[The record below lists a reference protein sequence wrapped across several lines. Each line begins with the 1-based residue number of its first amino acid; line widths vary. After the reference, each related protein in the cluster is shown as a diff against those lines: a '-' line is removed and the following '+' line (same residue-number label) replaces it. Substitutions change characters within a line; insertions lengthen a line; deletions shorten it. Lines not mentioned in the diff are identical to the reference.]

1 MSSKSKQDT
10 SIDEVEETD
19 QDSDIVDVDFEEL
32 DVLEPEIIEAEPS
45 PEPASKSKATKNQAK
60 AEDKALSPADPVAKY
75 LAEIRKYELLTPEQE
90 KALAIQYYEYGDKEA
105 AERLVTSNLR
115 FVVKIAAEYAK
126 FGSRMIDLIQEGNVG
141 LMHAVKEFNPY
152 KGVKLITYAVWW
164 IRGYIQDYLMKQYS
178 MVKIGTTAQQRKL
191 FYQLQR
197 QKEELDRLGPST
209 VIKQLSG
216 KFDIDEDQVTQV
228 AQRVIGRDVSLNQP
242 LDDSD
247 RTTLQ
252 DLQTS
257 PTEELADDQLVNLEL
272 IELLNRNIEAIKPQ
286 LNKREVEILE
296 KRLLNPEPAT
306 LQEIADVHG
315 VSREAVRQMENRV
328 LKKIK
333 AALFEDLDDE
343 LKPD

>member
-1 MSSKSKQDT
+1 
-10 SIDEVEETD
+10 
-19 QDSDIVDVDFEEL
+19 
-32 DVLEPEIIEAEPS
+32 
-45 PEPASKSKATKNQAK
+45 
-60 AEDKALSPADPVAKY
+60 
-75 LAEIRKYELLTPEQE
+75 
-90 KALAIQYYEYGDKEA
+90 
-105 AERLVTSNLR
+105 
-115 FVVKIAAEYAK
+115 
-126 FGSRMIDLIQEGNVG
+126 MIDLIQEGNVG

-286 LNKREVEILE
+286 LNEREVEILE